1 MIFGKQPKPEPQ
13 HRIEYRVVELEKR
26 APVEDTKETRQ
37 QVASLQYHVGFL
49 ALLDKLNL
57 TRAALKARL
66 EQAKH
71 EKMEDVIFLQAGL
84 YWSHW
89 LKQEVDRAGAIP
101 NSVAVDPF
109 EEELKAFRELD
120 ALVERVGGDEA

>member
-1 MIFGKQPKPEPQ
+1 MFWDKQPKQEPQ
-13 HRIEYRVVELEKR
+13 HHIEYRVVELDKR
-26 APVEDTKETRQ
+26 APSEDSKETRQ
-37 QVASLQYHVGFL
+37 QITALQYHAGFL
-49 ALLDKLNL
+49 ALLSKLNL

-66 EQAKH
+66 EQARH

-84 YWSHW
+84 YWSNW

-101 NSVAVDPF
+101 AAVAEDPF

-120 ALVERVGGDEA
+120 ALVERVGSNE